1 MAHLE
6 KKQQETKSNCA
17 GLVPFSI
24 RFRSFHTLPLS
35 KEGVGRDFM
44 IVIPSVKTGIYD
56 FFMGSGFPPA
66 GRQVLTHARRSAPAS
81 RHRSDSPKYF
91 LNLRV
96 KFLGW
101 LGMIKHG
108 RGHDESY

>member
-1 MAHLE
+1 MKVAHLE

-24 RFRSFHTLPLS
+24 RFRSFHILPLS

-66 GRQVLTHARRSAPAS
+66 GRQVLTPARRSAPA
-81 RHRSDSPKYF
+81 RR
-91 LNLRV
+91 
-96 KFLGW
+96 
-101 LGMIKHG
+101 HG
-108 RGHDESY
+108 RVAL